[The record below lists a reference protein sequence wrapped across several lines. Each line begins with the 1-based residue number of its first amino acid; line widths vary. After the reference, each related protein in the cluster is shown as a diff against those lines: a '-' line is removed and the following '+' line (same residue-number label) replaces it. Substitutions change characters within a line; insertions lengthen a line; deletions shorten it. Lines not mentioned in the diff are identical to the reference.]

1 MSPLA
6 ALPLVLASASPRRRQ
21 LLAEHGYR
29 AEIAPANVDESTD
42 PGLSV
47 PELVRLNALLKS
59 AALWSHQPRA
69 VVLGTDTLVCLDG
82 RALGKPAD
90 LREAADM
97 IGRLAGRWHEVYS
110 GVCLAHPV
118 EGRVVCFVEETR
130 VRFHPLSAPEIDAYL
145 RLIDPLDKAGG
156 YAAQEHGER
165 IIAGFEGSWSNVLGL
180 PMERLATVLAGEFGI
195 RPAASPEGDR
205 QPPPPG
211 E

>member
-1 MSPLA
+1 MSLPVP
-6 ALPLVLASASPRRRQ
+6 PLVLASASPRRRL

-29 AEIAPANVDESTD
+29 AEVMPTDVEESTD
-42 PGLSV
+42 PSLSV

-59 AALWSHQPRA
+59 AALWAHRPRA
-69 VVLGTDTLVCLDG
+69 VILGTDTLVCLDG

-97 IGRLAGRWHEVYS
+97 LGRLAGRWHEVYS
-110 GVCLAHPV
+110 GVCLALPA

-130 VRFHPLSAPEIDAYL
+130 VEFRSLAAPEIDAYL

-165 IIAGFEGSWSNVLGL
+165 IIAGHVGSWSNVLGL
-180 PMERLATVLAGEFGI
+180 PMERLATVLAEEFGV
-195 RPAASPEGDR
+195 RPDA
-205 QPPPPG
+205 PPG
-211 E
+211 ID